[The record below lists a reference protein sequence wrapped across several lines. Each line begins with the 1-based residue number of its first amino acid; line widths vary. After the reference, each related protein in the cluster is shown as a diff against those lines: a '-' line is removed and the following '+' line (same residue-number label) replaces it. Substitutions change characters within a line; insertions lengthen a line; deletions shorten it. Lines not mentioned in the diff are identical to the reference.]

1 VSTGSAADQV
11 VDELLPEELD
21 WSDLVMRYPKTS
33 VALAALGGFLLGRSR
48 GAEIVEALSV
58 FAVDRVT
65 DGVNQYLGEKVL

>member
-1 VSTGSAADQV
+1 MSTGSAADQV

-21 WSDLVMRYPKTS
+21 WSDLVMRYPKSS

-48 GAEIVEALSV
+48 GSEIVEALSA